1 MDDVTVNP
9 QPASRRTGGR
19 NARHKV
25 RNAPLA
31 KEIQPVHAGL
41 TGGQYRPLTSDNIA
55 RIEQTDLSVAGRDRP
70 VASPAKRHRLYDPCR
85 GGTGR

>member
-41 TGGQYRPLTSDNIA
+41 TGGQ
-55 RIEQTDLSVAGRDRP
+55 
-70 VASPAKRHRLYDPCR
+70 
-85 GGTGR
+85 

>member
-41 TGGQYRPLTSDNIA
+41 TGGQYRPLTPI
-55 RIEQTDLSVAGRDRP
+55 I
-70 VASPAKRHRLYDPCR
+70 
-85 GGTGR
+85 